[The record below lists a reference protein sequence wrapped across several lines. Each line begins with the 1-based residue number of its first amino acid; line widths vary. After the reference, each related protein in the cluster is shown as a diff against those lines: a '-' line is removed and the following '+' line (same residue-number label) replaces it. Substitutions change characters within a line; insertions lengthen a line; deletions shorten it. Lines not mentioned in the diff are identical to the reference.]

1 MKFFEKGTFYD
12 LVSLVVP
19 GALILTV
26 CLFAD
31 SCFCCKILPTGA
43 DINWIVEVSLFGIV
57 LLLGFVC
64 KLIASVIWKEKR
76 NDIEEINTEYRKY
89 KKEKDSLPDDKTITE
104 LDTPEYF
111 KRYYYVAKNTYN
123 KHIPILES
131 HIAFFQNWIV
141 ASGVSIVLIPLLYC
155 CCCCPCKLLIIE
167 MLLLISIFVA
177 YIGMNNYI
185 RKVYY
190 LVFSDYEYLTDY
202 ENTKRKESRQEEN
215 TETKSDEN
223 K

>member
-19 GALILTV
+19 GVLILTV

-43 DINWIVEVSLFGIV
+43 DTNWIVEVSLFGIV

-64 KLIASVIWKEKR
+64 KLIASVIWKGKR

-123 KHIPILES
+123 KNIPILES

-141 ASGVSIVLIPLLYC
+141 AAVISFVLIPILYC
-155 CCCCPCKLLIIE
+155 CSFCCCKIMLIE
-167 MLLLISIFVA
+167 MGLLISIFVA

>member
-26 CLFAD
+26 CLFAN

-76 NDIEEINTEYRKY
+76 NDIEDINTEYRKY
-89 KKEKDSLPDDKTITE
+89 KKGKDSLHDDKTITE

-177 YIGMNNYI
+177 YIGLNNYI

>member
-26 CLFAD
+26 CLFVD

>member
-12 LVSLVVP
+12 LISLVLP
-19 GALILTV
+19 GSLILTV
-26 CLFAD
+26 CMFAD
-31 SCFCCKILPTGA
+31 CCPCCEISPTNA
-43 DINWIVEVSLFGIV
+43 DINWIVDVLLFGIV

-89 KKEKDSLPDDKTITE
+89 KRGKDSLPDEKTITE

-141 ASGVSIVLIPLLYC
+141 AAVVSFVLIPILYC
-155 CCCCPCKLLIIE
+155 CTLCCCKIMLIE
-167 MLLLISIFVA
+167 MGLLVSIFVA
-177 YIGMNNYI
+177 YLGMDNYI

-202 ENTKRKESRQEEN
+202 EKTKGIEPQE
-215 TETKSDEN
+215 KVL
-223 K
+223 KQKMM

>member
-1 MKFFEKGTFYD
+1 MILKRLTLNIVNTKKG
-12 LVSLVVP
+12 
-19 GALILTV
+19 
-26 CLFAD
+26 
-31 SCFCCKILPTGA
+31 
-43 DINWIVEVSLFGIV
+43 
-57 LLLGFVC
+57 
-64 KLIASVIWKEKR
+64 
-76 NDIEEINTEYRKY
+76 
-89 KKEKDSLPDDKTITE
+89 KDSLHDDKTITE

-111 KRYYYVAKNTYN
+111 KRYYYVAKKTYN

-190 LVFSDYEYLTDY
+190 LVFNDYEYLTDY

>member
-43 DINWIVEVSLFGIV
+43 DTNWIVEVSLFGIV

-64 KLIASVIWKEKR
+64 KLIASVIWKGKR

-123 KHIPILES
+123 KNIPILES

-141 ASGVSIVLIPLLYC
+141 AAVISFVLIPILYC
-155 CCCCPCKLLIIE
+155 CSFCCCKIMLIE
-167 MLLLISIFVA
+167 MGLLISIFVA

>member
-19 GALILTV
+19 GSLILTV
-26 CLFAD
+26 CMFAD
-31 SCFCCKILPTGA
+31 CCFCCKILPTGA

-64 KLIASVIWKEKR
+64 KLIASVIWKGKR

-167 MLLLISIFVA
+167 MLLLISIFIA
-177 YIGMNNYI
+177 YIGMDNCI

>member
-26 CLFAD
+26 CMFAD
-31 SCFCCKILPTGA
+31 CCFCCKILPTGA

-123 KHIPILES
+123 KNIPILES

-167 MLLLISIFVA
+167 MLLLISIFIA
-177 YIGMNNYI
+177 YIGMDNCI

-215 TETKSDEN
+215 TETKSDGN